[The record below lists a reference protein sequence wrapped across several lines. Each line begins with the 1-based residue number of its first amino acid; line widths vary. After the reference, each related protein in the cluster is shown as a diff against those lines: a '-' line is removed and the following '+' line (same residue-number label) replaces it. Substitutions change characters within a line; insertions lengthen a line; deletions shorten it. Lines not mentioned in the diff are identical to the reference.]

1 MRPPFEIWAPQEIA
15 NLRAEADALQR
26 TLDRYLGQPSV
37 APGRVD
43 AAQIVHVQADSPP
56 AKVAMRAK
64 AGGRAPQGVGRPT
77 KHSLILD
84 IVDQAGP
91 TGLTIDEIERASVRL
106 GHPIKRNSLRSFLWT
121 QRGLG
126 QLFSQDGRNV
136 ASKFKVEGEPEVSPS
151 SSPDLLEGA
160 V

>member
-1 MRPPFEIWAPQEIA
+1 MRQPFEIWAPQEIA

-26 TLDRYLGQPSV
+26 TLDRYLGQSGV
-37 APGRVD
+37 ALGRVD
-43 AAQIVHVQADSPP
+43 AAQSVHADLPP
-56 AKVAMRAK
+56 AKIATRVRANS
-64 AGGRAPQGVGRPT
+64 RTSQGVGRPT

-84 IVDQAGP
+84 IIDQAGP
-91 TGLTIDEIERASVRL
+91 TGLTMDEIERTSLQR

-126 QLFSQDGRNV
+126 QLFSQDGRQV